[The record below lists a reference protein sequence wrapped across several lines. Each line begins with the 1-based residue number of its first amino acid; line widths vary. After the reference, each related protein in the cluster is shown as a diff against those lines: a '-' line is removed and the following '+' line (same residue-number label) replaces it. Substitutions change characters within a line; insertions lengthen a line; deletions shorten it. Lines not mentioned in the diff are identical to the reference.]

1 MKQTPKRPEA
11 DCNGTGSSLRSAMQP
26 LKTVVPKNQE
36 EIGHTFDAENVGS
49 FSFYCIFARTF
60 YIYSFA

>member
-1 MKQTPKRPEA
+1 MKQTPKRSEA

-26 LKTVVPKNQE
+26 LKMVVPKNQE
-36 EIGHTFDAENVGS
+36 EIGHIFDAENVEP
-49 FSFYCIFARTF
+49 FSFYCIFART